1 MIFSTATETN
11 IANDNHRRHSG
22 AMRIQV
28 ACCRLGQP
36 YLPNSGNPEFGYPEY
51 LAPQISNFRIGPL
64 PRTVRNDEK

>member
-1 MIFSTATETN
+1 MIFSTAAETN

-22 AMRIQV
+22 ASKSAV
-28 ACCRLGQP
+28 ADLDKHICRTRVNP
-36 YLPNSGNPEFGYPEY
+36 SSGTRN

>member
-22 AMRIQV
+22 ASKSPV
-28 ACCRLGQP
+28 ADLDNHICRTRVIP
-36 YLPNSGNPEFGYPEY
+36 SSGTPEY